1 MKLIHFLPGLLS
13 ISWTSSLE
21 LITIHNWFTTIWT
34 LCQNVTSWPFWDC
47 KFQVSYSSLHP
58 IKRNELGA
66 TWLFILSSFC
76 LHSVFI
82 LSAWHL
88 DHPGLSFGRDT
99 PGANQWEMGWQM
111 VKTQYFVGVNFT
123 RKSSFF
129 KLRWQLKIIDNLIL
143 CKTIGRTTSLA
154 HISAFQLCLCRRQ
167 RGRTTHDLALR
178 TSGLPGLPPF
188 VVWEWT
194 EDGNCCA
201 VKRSVLL
208 HSPLSMVSPFS
219 KPMPQLPGSVQ
230 HLAQL
235 LLRWSLAV
243 RDRNF

>member
-1 MKLIHFLPGLLS
+1 
-13 ISWTSSLE
+13 
-21 LITIHNWFTTIWT
+21 
-34 LCQNVTSWPFWDC
+34 
-47 KFQVSYSSLHP
+47 
-58 IKRNELGA
+58 
-66 TWLFILSSFC
+66 
-76 LHSVFI
+76 
-82 LSAWHL
+82 
-88 DHPGLSFGRDT
+88 
-99 PGANQWEMGWQM
+99 
-111 VKTQYFVGVNFT
+111 
-123 RKSSFF
+123 
-129 KLRWQLKIIDNLIL
+129 LIL

-243 RDRNF
+243 RDRNFKSSQATPSHTQATPRSLGHLVVCPRAPSCCSLEFR

>member
-1 MKLIHFLPGLLS
+1 M
-13 ISWTSSLE
+13 SWVPLGSS
-21 LITIHNWFTTIWT
+21 F
-34 LCQNVTSWPFWDC
+34 C
-47 KFQVSYSSLHP
+47 LHSV
-58 IKRNELGA
+58 
-66 TWLFILSSFC
+66 FILSSFC

-88 DHPGLSFGRDT
+88 DHPGFSFGRDT

-129 KLRWQLKIIDNLIL
+129 KLRWQLKIIYNLIL

-178 TSGLPGLPPF
+178 TLGLPGLPPF

-201 VKRSVLL
+201 MKCVLPFL
-208 HSPLSMVSPFS
+208 ATVLFCIRPFLWSPHSPNPCHSCQDPFS
-219 KPMPQLPGSVQ
+219 I
-230 HLAQL
+230 
-235 LLRWSLAV
+235 
-243 RDRNF
+243 